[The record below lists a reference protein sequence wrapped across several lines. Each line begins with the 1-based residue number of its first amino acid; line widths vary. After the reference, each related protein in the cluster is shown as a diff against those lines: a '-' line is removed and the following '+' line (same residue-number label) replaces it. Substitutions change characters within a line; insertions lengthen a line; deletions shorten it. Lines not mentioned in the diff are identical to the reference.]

1 MGVGFRNSRREQNFK
16 ESGVGFSRKPEDQT
30 DTLLI
35 APGSRTRTVVKHV
48 LQELP
53 PFFFLE
59 VSSLEGS
66 G

>member
-1 MGVGFRNSRREQNFK
+1 MEVGFRNARREQSFK
-16 ESGVGFSRKPEDQT
+16 AGGVGFSRKPVDQT
-30 DTLLI
+30 DTLLL
-35 APGSRTRTVVKHV
+35 APGSRTRAIVKHG

-59 VSSLEGS
+59 VSSLEGR